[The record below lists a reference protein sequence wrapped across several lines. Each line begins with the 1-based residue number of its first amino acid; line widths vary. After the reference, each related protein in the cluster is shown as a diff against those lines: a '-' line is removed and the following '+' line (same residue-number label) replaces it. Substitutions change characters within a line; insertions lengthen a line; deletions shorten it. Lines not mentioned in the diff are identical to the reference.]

1 MGVKQKESAKRR
13 NHGKK
18 AQREV
23 VLKPGHEQ
31 RKADDIFG
39 FMAGRLEIIGDIAS
53 PIEDWAHWNRAKNL
67 EE

>member
-1 MGVKQKESAKRR
+1 M
-13 NHGKK
+13 
-18 AQREV
+18 
-23 VLKPGHEQ
+23 LKPGHEQ

>member
-1 MGVKQKESAKRR
+1 MGAKQKEPAKRR
-13 NHGKK
+13 NRGKK

-39 FMAGRLEIIGDIAS
+39 FMAGRLEIIGDIES
-53 PIEDWAHWNRAKNL
+53 PTEDWAHWNPAKKL
-67 EE
+67 EK